1 LVSRVGKHSA
11 HQFFFTTT
19 MNNIGKNSFDIGR
32 MDALASGDSP
42 LHRLDPRAKLI
53 TTLLFIIAVVSFD
66 KYTLSA
72 ILPFFI
78 YPIVLISLGGLP
90 YKYLLKKVLI
100 VSPFAILIGIFNPLL
115 DRETLF
121 HIGSIGVSGGVV
133 SFLSILL
140 RFVLTVTA
148 ALVLVSLTGFNAV
161 CESLRKFGVPRP
173 FIIQLLFF
181 YRYLFVMT
189 DEAERMVRARSLRA
203 FNSRGMS
210 FRIFI
215 SLIGHLLLRT
225 LDRAE
230 RIYRAMCCRGFDGH
244 FHIIR
249 SMKIRYPEI
258 IFMSVWVPLFVLFRY
273 TNVPLN
279 LGTFITGILQ

>member
-1 LVSRVGKHSA
+1 
-11 HQFFFTTT
+11 

-32 MDALASGDSP
+32 MDALAAGDSL

-53 TTLLFIIAVVSFD
+53 TTLVFIVAVVSFD
-66 KYTLSA
+66 KYALSA
-72 ILPFFI
+72 ILPFFL
-78 YPIVLISLGGLP
+78 YPIALISLGGLP
-90 YKYLLKKVLI
+90 YNYLLKKVLI
-100 VSPFAILIGIFNPLL
+100 VSPFAILIGVFNPLL
-115 DRETLF
+115 DREILF
-121 HIGSIGVSGGVV
+121 HIGSVGISGGFV

-148 ALVLVSLTGFNAV
+148 ALILISLTGFNAV
-161 CESLRKFGVPRP
+161 CESMRKFGVPKP
-173 FIIQLLFF
+173 FIVQLLFF

-189 DEAERMVRARSLRA
+189 DEADRMVRARSLRT
-203 FNSRGMS
+203 FNSGTMS

-244 FHIIR
+244 FYLIR
-249 SMKIRYPEI
+249 SMKIRVPEI
-258 IFMSVWVPLFVLFRY
+258 IFMSGWVSLFVLFRC
-273 TNVPLN
+273 TNVPLH
-279 LGTFITGILQ
+279 LGTLITGIVP